1 MLMNRDNLTWL
12 KVNTYEEMSKKAA
25 AIFEKQ
31 LREKPH
37 SVLGLATGGTP
48 IGFYNELVQC
58 YIKGGISFEE
68 VSTFNL
74 DEYVGI
80 GPKETTSYHKY
91 MQEHLFS
98 HVNIQSENINLPNGL
113 AENLEEEC
121 TRYEKQIEQKGGID
135 LQLLGIGV
143 NGHIGFNEPGTSFHS
158 KTHVVELA
166 DKTKQDN
173 AKYFPEGKTVPER
186 AITMGIETIMN
197 AKQIVLL
204 AFGEN
209 KRETLKRIQ
218 EQGISEDFPASCL
231 KKHPNV
237 TIIYGS

>member
-1 MLMNRDNLTWL
+1 MSKGNITWL
-12 KVNTYEEMSKKAA
+12 EVKTYEEMSKMAA
-25 AIFEKQ
+25 TIFEKQ
-31 LREKPH
+31 LIEKPS

-48 IGFYNELVQC
+48 IGFYKELVQC
-58 YIKGGISFEE
+58 YIKGDISFEE
-68 VSTFNL
+68 ASTFNL

-80 GPKETTSYHKY
+80 GPEEATSYHKY
-91 MQEHLFS
+91 MQEHLFK
-98 HVNIQSENINLPNGL
+98 HVNIPRENVYLPDGL
-113 AENLEEEC
+113 ATNLEKEC
-121 TRYEKQIEQKGGID
+121 ARYEHQIEQKGGVD

-143 NGHIGFNEPGTSFHS
+143 NGHIGFNEPGTSFQS
-158 KTHVVELA
+158 RTHVVELA

-173 AKYFPEGKTVPER
+173 AKYFPEGKSVPEL
-186 AITMGIETIMN
+186 AITMGIETIMM

-209 KRETLKRIQ
+209 KIETLNRIK

-231 KKHPNV
+231 KMHPHV

>member
-1 MLMNRDNLTWL
+1 MRKNNLTWL
-12 KVNTYEEMSKKAA
+12 EVSTFEEMSKMAA

-31 LREKPH
+31 LIEKPH

-48 IGFYNELVQC
+48 IGFYKELVQC
-58 YIKGGISFEE
+58 YIKGGISFAE

-80 GPKETTSYHKY
+80 APEEATSYHKY
-91 MQEHLFS
+91 MQEHLFKY
-98 HVNIQSENINLPNGL
+98 VNIPKGNVYLPNGL
-113 AENLEEEC
+113 AENLGQEC
-121 TRYEKQIEQKGGID
+121 TRYEEQIEKKGGID

-143 NGHIGFNEPGTSFHS
+143 NGHIGFNEPGTSFQS
-158 KTHVVELA
+158 RTHVVELA

-173 AKYFPEGKTVPER
+173 AKYFSEGKSVPDL
-186 AITMGIETIMN
+186 AITMGIETIMM

-209 KRETLKRIQ
+209 KIETLKRIR

-231 KKHPNV
+231 KNHPNV

>member
-1 MLMNRDNLTWL
+1 MSKGNITWL
-12 KVNTYEEMSKKAA
+12 EVNTYEEMSKIAA

-31 LREKPH
+31 LMEKPH

-48 IGFYNELVQC
+48 VGFYKELVQC

-68 VSTFNL
+68 ASTFNL

-80 GPKETTSYHKY
+80 GPEEATSYHTY
-91 MQEHLFS
+91 MHEHLFK
-98 HVNIQSENINLPNGL
+98 HVNIPKENVHLPNGL
-113 AENLEEEC
+113 AENLEQEC
-121 TRYEKQIEQKGGID
+121 TRYEKQIEQRGGID

-143 NGHIGFNEPGTSFHS
+143 NGHIGFNEPGTSFQS
-158 KTHVVELA
+158 RTHVVELA

-173 AKYFPEGKTVPER
+173 AKYFPEGKSVPEL
-186 AITMGIETIMN
+186 AITMGIETIMM

-209 KRETLKRIQ
+209 KIETLKRIQ
-218 EQGISEDFPASCL
+218 EQGISEEFPASCL
-231 KKHPNV
+231 KKHPHV